1 MQSLAHMEHD
11 DLTPGVFGAHNPKA
25 MPAHLFFGAS
35 RIDYV
40 TAERAD
46 VSKQNYSVCP
56 RHWYVDATFVCVE
69 CGSEFVFSAREQRFW
84 YEELRFWIDSL
95 PKRCASCRQLDRVR
109 LELRKRYDSSV
120 SEALSSCSIEA
131 KQQVVALISELEL
144 AEKDLPDRMLANRAT
159 LVAQIAKMG

>member
-1 MQSLAHMEHD
+1 
-11 DLTPGVFGAHNPKA
+11 
-25 MPAHLFFGAS
+25 
-35 RIDYV
+35 
-40 TAERAD
+40 
-46 VSKQNYSVCP
+46 
-56 RHWYVDATFVCVE
+56 
-69 CGSEFVFSAREQRFW
+69 
-84 YEELRFWIDSL
+84 
-95 PKRCASCRQLDRVR
+95 VR